1 MDRID
6 LNHLPDDA
14 GVLICGHGSRAKAAE
29 REFTGLID
37 GLRSRY
43 PNLRLAHG
51 FLEYSAPNIH
61 MALDTLRQ
69 QGARTI
75 YAVPGMLFAATHS
88 ENDIPSVLTTYRARY
103 PELSI
108 HYGRVPGLHPQMR
121 AAFAARILQ
130 ALNLEQAPQPGA
142 LYNTMLVVVG
152 RGTSVAEANA
162 QVAGLTRLMVEE
174 LGFGWGET
182 VYSGVTFPS
191 VGAGLRQVARL
202 DFERIVVAPYF
213 LFSGHL
219 ISRIRAYSEAVAA
232 EHPNISFAYADY
244 LRAAPAVVAAFADRI
259 AEVVHGEVD
268 RLPDFVERVERG
280 EVHVHHHHAEFQPQ
294 GPDHHHHHHNGHHHH
309 QHDHEHHHHAPYKH
323 IRHPLGP
330 RTMVDDNLC
339 CCFMRQLPDDV
350 IAEERAKR
358 AAPPDRVPVC
368 RRKDTDIEN
377 K

>member
-1 MDRID
+1 MNRVD
-6 LNHLPDDA
+6 LNRLPTGA
-14 GVLICGHGSRAKAAE
+14 GVLICGHGSRAAAAE

-37 GLRSRY
+37 GLRAEY
-43 PNLRLAHG
+43 PRLRLAHG

-61 MALDTLRQ
+61 MALDNLRE

-103 PELSI
+103 PDLTLR
-108 HYGRVPGLHPQMR
+108 YGRVPGLHPQMR
-121 AAFAARILQ
+121 AAFAARILESLGL
-130 ALNLEQAPQPGA
+130 AEAPPFGE
-142 LYNTMLVVVG
+142 LYDTMLVVVG
-152 RGTSVAEANA
+152 RGTSVADANA
-162 QVAGLTRLMVEE
+162 EVAALTRLMVEE

-191 VGAGLRQVARL
+191 VGAGLRKVARL
-202 DFERIVVAPYF
+202 GFERCVVAPYF

-219 ISRIRAYSEAVAA
+219 ISRIRAYSETVAA
-232 EHPNISFAYADY
+232 EHPNITFAYADY
-244 LRAAPAVVAAFADRI
+244 LRARPEVVGAFAARI
-259 AEVVHGEVD
+259 AEVVSGEVD
-268 RLPDFVERVERG
+268 RLPEFIRRVERG
-280 EVHVHHHHAEFQPQ
+280 EAHVHHHHAEFQPQ
-294 GPDHHHHHHNGHHHH
+294 GHSHENQAHDHHHDHDHHHHP
-309 QHDHEHHHHAPYKH
+309 HAPYRH

-358 AAPPDRVPVC
+358 DAPPPDRVPVC
-368 RRKDTDIEN
+368 RRETE
-377 K
+377 